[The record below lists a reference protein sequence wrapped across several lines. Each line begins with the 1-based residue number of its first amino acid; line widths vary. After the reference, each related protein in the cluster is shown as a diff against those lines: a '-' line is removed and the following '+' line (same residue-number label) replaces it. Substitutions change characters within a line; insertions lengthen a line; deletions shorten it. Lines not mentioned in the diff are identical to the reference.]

1 MKPLVRRAVIGVSVG
16 LLVLGS
22 MTGGVSAASPRKA
35 LAGSIP
41 SWANSHNVRQASD
54 PTAWVGFRV
63 YLGLRD
69 ESGAEAFARAVSNP
83 KSPSYGKFLTP
94 AQFRQRFAR
103 SQSDAAAVQSWL
115 RSQGFKVD
123 YTASNN
129 LFVAAEGTVAQAS
142 AAFGT
147 SFNEYRFKGMTLR
160 SPSRAL
166 SVPAA
171 LGDIVTGVVGLDD
184 SAAFVHYDHAKAD
197 APPSGGFLNAPPCS
211 TYWAEKIATTVPTA
225 YGQHQPYAPC
235 GYTPDQIKGAYGID
249 DLGLDG
255 SGQTVAIID
264 AYASPTILQDVNQ
277 WSTNRGLPTMTAG
290 QLRQIVAPGIFR
302 RPQNPAQ
309 DPQGW
314 YGEETLDVEAVH
326 GMAPGANIVYLG
338 APNNYRDLDAVLVH
352 AIDRHV
358 APIITNSYGFPLEE
372 LPRGY
377 ILSVEPALVQAAA
390 TGIGVYFSSGDGGD
404 ESNVVGFSTA
414 DWPASSPWV
423 TSVGGTS
430 LAVGASNDY
439 LFETGWMTTKAT
451 LSNNGWGS
459 LPGSFLYGSGGGV
472 SCIFPRPSYQ
482 SGLSVTES
490 NRLCGNFDGRIGPD
504 ISLVGDPNTGYL
516 VGQTQTFP
524 DGVRYGEFRLGGTSL
539 SSPLLAGIMALAD
552 EDQGAPHG
560 FMNPT
565 LYAHKG
571 SSAFRDV
578 TDPAETVAVVRVDFV
593 NGIDASNGTTTS
605 LRTTNQT
612 QVGHTDVTP
621 GYDDVTGLGSPNGSS
636 FFSAIDH

>member
-1 MKPLVRRAVIGVSVG
+1 VNPLVRRGLIGVSAG

-22 MTGGVSAASPRKA
+22 MTTGAAAASPRKA
-35 LAGSIP
+35 LAGSVP
-41 SWANSHNVRQASD
+41 SWANSSHLKTAAD
-54 PTAWVGFRV
+54 PNAWVGFRV

-69 ESGAEAFARAVSNP
+69 EAGAEAFARGVSNP
-83 KSPSYGKFLTP
+83 KSASYGKYLTS
-94 AQFRQRFAR
+94 AQFRERFAR
-103 SQSDAAAVQSWL
+103 SQGDAAAVQSWL
-115 RSQGFKVD
+115 RSEGFKVD

-142 AAFGT
+142 AAFAT
-147 SFNEYRFKGMTLR
+147 TFNQYRYKGLTLR

-166 SVPAA
+166 SVPPSIGG
-171 LGDIVTGVVGLDD
+171 LVTSVVGLDD
-184 SAAFVHYDHAKAD
+184 SAAFVHYDHPKSD
-197 APPSGGFLNAPPCS
+197 APPSGGFRNAPPCS
-211 TYWAEKIATTVPTA
+211 TYWAEKIATSLPSA
-225 YGQHQPYAPC
+225 YGAKQPYAPC
-235 GYTPDQIKGAYGID
+235 GYTPDQIRGAYGVD

-277 WSTNRGLPTMTAG
+277 WSTNRGLPTMTTG
-290 QLRQIVAPGIFR
+290 QFRQIVAPGTFR

-326 GMAPGANIVYLG
+326 GMARGAKIVYLG

-358 APIITNSYGFPLEE
+358 AQIITNSYGFPLEE

-377 ILSVEPALVQAAA
+377 ILSVEPAFVQAAA

-451 LSNNGWGS
+451 LANNSWGS

-472 SCIFPRPSYQ
+472 SCIFARPSYQ
-482 SGLSVTES
+482 AGLSVTES
-490 NRLCGNFDGRIGPD
+490 NRLCGSFDGRIGPD
-504 ISLVGDPNTGYL
+504 ISLDGDPNTGYL
-516 VGQTQTFP
+516 IGQTQTFP
-524 DGVRYGEFRLGGTSL
+524 DGPAYGEFRLGGTSL
-539 SSPLLAGIMALAD
+539 SSPLLAGMMALAD
-552 EDQGAPHG
+552 QDQGTPHG
-560 FMNPT
+560 FVNPT
-565 LYAHKG
+565 LYAHRG

-578 TDPAETVAVVRVDFV
+578 TDPAATVAVVRVDFV
-593 NGIDASNGTTTS
+593 NGVDASDGTATS
-605 LRTTNQT
+605 LRTMNQT
-612 QVGHTDVTP
+612 QLGHTDVTS
-621 GYDDVTGLGSPNGSS
+621 GYDDVTGLGSPNGTA
-636 FFSAIDH
+636 FFDAIDH